1 MTNGR
6 GNDTTPSPALSV
18 GLGRGRSTD
27 AERVDPGPSMKAR
40 ARMMVG
46 LAFALALPALLIG
59 ALRAATA
66 SDDVRIFI
74 QVSAA
79 ADLARTVE
87 QRIQAARA
95 ALWAFEA
102 ERNVDTGRRLRA
114 SLDQVGRSVLDLE
127 QLLTR
132 LREDEAFA
140 AELQGWREELNQEP
154 LLAGEAPLARMRGAV
169 GRVRRNV
176 DPLIEARNQPPDTAA
191 LRRAHSALETLARDA
206 GTLAGHA
213 RELTRARARRAE
225 LTVSLVGRDEIVLF
239 LLLLFSAPLLLG
251 IAPGWMI
258 APLARLRGVAQRI
271 ESGRVREIAAGGHD
285 EVAQVTLALRSAL
298 KRLEEQDH
306 KQRAKIFEM
315 RRVLRAAIGNVSDT
329 VLIVGK
335 AGKIDYANAA
345 ASNLLGKE
353 LHNLESVPLEE
364 ALFSVELPAA
374 IERARSGDVEE
385 AGLDVTIE
393 TAHDRVERLHATL
406 TPVRNQ
412 EGQVTRVIVVLQR

>member
-1 MTNGR
+1 
-6 GNDTTPSPALSV
+6 
-18 GLGRGRSTD
+18 
-27 AERVDPGPSMKAR
+27 MKAR
-40 ARMMVG
+40 ARLMVG

-74 QVSAA
+74 RVSAI

-87 QRIQAARA
+87 QRIQATRA
-95 ALWAFEA
+95 SLWAFEA
-102 ERNVDTGRRLRA
+102 ERSTDTGRRLRA
-114 SLDQVGRSVLDLE
+114 SLDQVGRAVLDLE
-127 QLLTR
+127 QLIVQV
-132 LREDEAFA
+132 RENDAFA
-140 AELQGWREELNQEP
+140 AELEGWREELNQEP
-154 LLAGEAPLARMRGAV
+154 LLADEAPLVRMRAAV
-169 GRVRRNV
+169 GRVRRSV
-176 DPLIEARNQPPDTAA
+176 DPLIERRDQPPDPAA
-191 LRRAHSALETLARDA
+191 LRRAHTALETLARDA
-206 GTLAGHA
+206 SALAQNA

-271 ESGRVREIAAGGHD
+271 ESGRVRELATTGRD
-285 EVAQVTLALRSAL
+285 EVAQVTMALRSAL
-298 KRLEEQDH
+298 GRLEEQDQ

-315 RRVLRAAIGNVSDT
+315 RRVLRAAISKVSDT

-345 ASNLLGKE
+345 ASSLLGKE
-353 LHNLESVPLEE
+353 LHNLESVPLDE
-364 ALFSVELPAA
+364 ALFSPELPAA
-374 IERARSGDVEE
+374 IARARSGDVEE
-385 AGLDVTIE
+385 AGLDVIIE

-406 TPVRNQ
+406 TPVRSQ